1 MKSSIQ
7 EKKTVYGFP
16 PLKSPAD
23 RARRV
28 DPEPI
33 GSGSGSENFASN
45 GFYSK
50 TKFN

>member
-16 PLKSPAD
+16 PLRSPAD

-28 DPEPI
+28 DPDPI
-33 GSGSGSENFASN
+33 GSENFASN